1 MQSRQ
6 VPFRGS
12 PDPPRPPRTLS
23 VLIASGILLGSCVPG
38 GSGGDSEYPRAA
50 RPLRADTLEH
60 AGWGRVCDLVHTEL
74 DLRVLFDERAI
85 EGSVRHRI
93 RALVDGT
100 DRLELHSVGLEIGE
114 IRDGEGRSLGHR
126 SEGELLTVDL
136 AEPLARGAELEVLV
150 AYRGTPQKGLYFKTE
165 SKFAEGFQPEVWSQG
180 QDEDTRHWIPIW
192 DYPNERAS
200 FEGHFRLPH
209 DMQGISNGVLTGVED
224 HGGGE
229 RTFHWRMEDDQ
240 PTYLIALAAGRWEHY
255 ADEWRGIPVDYYV
268 GPGTGEERAR
278 RAFGETPA
286 MLEYFSNQL
295 EMPYP
300 YPKYAQAAVADFLYG
315 GMENTTI
322 TIQND
327 YIVGDADEIADLE
340 GDPRLLVAHEAAHQW
355 FGNRVTC
362 FGWSNM
368 WLNEAW
374 ASYLELLF
382 HGHMDGQ
389 EEVRVWL
396 ERYRDIYLL
405 RDAQT
410 RLPLAESWRARASN
424 SRYNHVYDKGPW
436 VLYMLHREL
445 GDRAFWQSVR
455 DYLDTHENRLVTGED
470 FARSFFDSCG
480 ANIHPHLQQWVYGA
494 GHPEY
499 RVEFDLARARRG
511 EGPLKLRVRQTQRV
525 DDLVPLFDEDV
536 SIEVLME
543 GGRAMRRS
551 LRIDQA
557 DETFE
562 IPIQGPVVDLRFDAD
577 CDVLCTLDL
586 RKDVG
591 MWAVQAMDWQNSA
604 GRYRAIPALN
614 AGLRGPSAMVAK
626 RALLEVLDRDAV
638 AHLRA
643 RAAIHAIFP
652 AAIPTLVEGLAG
664 DDSPH
669 VREACAITLARL
681 RPSNAVRGRC
691 AELFELE
698 RSPKVRGVL
707 GEWLGLDVDS
717 TEGD

>member
-1 MQSRQ
+1 MHSRPIPIDGPRSSSRVRRAFARATVLL
-6 VPFRGS
+6 VP
-12 PDPPRPPRTLS
+12 L
-23 VLIASGILLGSCVPG
+23 ASCAPSGAPG
-38 GSGGDSEYPRAA
+38 GAEFPRAA

-60 AGWGRVCDLVHTEL
+60 AGWGRACDLVHSEL
-74 DLRVLFDERAI
+74 DLAILFDQRAI

-100 DRLELHSVGLEIGE
+100 DEMELHAVDLELGQ
-114 IRDGEGRSLGHR
+114 IRDGEGRPLEHR
-126 SEGELLTVDL
+126 VQGDLVTIEL
-136 AEPLARGAELEVLV
+136 AEPLSRGAELEVV
-150 AYRGTPQKGLYFKTE
+150 VPYRGSPVKGLYFKTE

-209 DMQGISNGVLTGVED
+209 GMQGISNGVLLEVED

-229 RTFHWRMEDDQ
+229 RTFHWRMDDDQ

-278 RAFGETPA
+278 RAFGETPL

-295 EMPYP
+295 EMDYP

-445 GDRAFWQSVR
+445 GDGPFWQSVR
-455 DYLDTHENRLVTGED
+455 DYLDIHEDRLVTGED
-470 FARSFFDSCG
+470 FARAFFDSCG

-499 RVEFDLARARRG
+499 RVDFDLRRARSG

-536 SIEVLME
+536 SVEVLFE

-551 LRIDQA
+551 FRIDRA

-562 IPIQGPVVDLRFDAD
+562 VPIRGPVVDLRFDAD

-586 RKDVG
+586 RKDVE
-591 MWAVQAMDWQNSA
+591 MWAVQALDGTNSA

-614 AGLRGPSAMVAK
+614 AGLRGTSKAVAQA
-626 RALLEVLDRDAV
+626 ALLRILQGDAI

-643 RAAIHAIFP
+643 RAAIHALFP
-652 AAIPTLVEGLAG
+652 AAIPALVEGLAS

-669 VREACAITLARL
+669 VREACVISLARL
-681 RPSNAVRGRC
+681 GPGEATRRRC
-691 AELFELE
+691 AELLELE
-698 RSPKVRGVL
+698 RSPKVRALL
-707 GEWLGLDVDS
+707 GEWLGLD
-717 TEGD
+717 TEGDGAE